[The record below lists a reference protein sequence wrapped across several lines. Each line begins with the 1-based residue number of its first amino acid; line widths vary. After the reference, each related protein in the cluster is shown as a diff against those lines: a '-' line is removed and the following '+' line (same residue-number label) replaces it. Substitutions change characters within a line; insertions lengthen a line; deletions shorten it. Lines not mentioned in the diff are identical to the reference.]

1 MFGAPPG
8 QYTAPEEEG
17 EPRLGRKDI
26 CGGDAAWV
34 AANGGPEA
42 ACKGFNHCQ
51 FFNASLAS
59 CERRLENR
67 VARADPCTRVAA
79 GSKCGGDAAFMHA
92 AGADLC
98 CEDGTDCVWESPTQS
113 TCRTFDPPKE
123 SDDPFN
129 TPRERTLERNERCGG
144 TAETTAVI
152 HALCGEGLFCQSQS
166 TFFAKCR
173 EIADEPIDLQSD
185 PPHEC
190 GDIGD
195 QCIGTRAWTLGL
207 GPERAGRCCKP
218 ELRCIF
224 QGAKFAIC
232 DDPAKYV

>member
-8 QYTAPEEEG
+8 QFTAPEEVG
-17 EPRLGRKDI
+17 EPALGRKDI
-26 CGGDAAWV
+26 CGGDAAWA

-51 FFNASLAS
+51 FFNSSLAS

-67 VARADPCTRVAA
+67 VALADPCTRVPA
-79 GSKCGGDAAFMHA
+79 GGQCGGDAAFMRGG
-92 AGADLC
+92 GADLC
-98 CEDGTDCVWESPTQS
+98 CEDGTDCVWESPTLS
-113 TCRTFDPPKE
+113 TCQTFEPPNE
-123 SDDPFN
+123 SDDPFG

-152 HALCGEGLFCQSQS
+152 HARCGPGLFCQSQS

-190 GDIGD
+190 GDVGD
-195 QCIGTRAWTLGL
+195 QCIGTRAWALGL

-232 DDPAKYV
+232 DDPEKYV